1 MKNPAPIPFIVALAV
16 AASVALS
23 CGNPAD
29 PPKPGDPLESI
40 TVTPAVADAKDYPN
54 GQVQFTATGYYST
67 NPKQGVP
74 LTSPGWGSCYENNPT
89 SEVTVSPT
97 GVAQCATGAVGTFTV
112 WADAPPNVNGPNCL
126 AINACGGGCFVAGT
140 AQLTCP

>member
-1 MKNPAPIPFIVALAV
+1 MKNSVPIPFLVALAV
-16 AASVALS
+16 VASAALS

-29 PPKPGDPLESI
+29 SPGAADPLESI

-67 NPKQGVP
+67 NPTQAVP
-74 LTSPGWGSCYENNPT
+74 LTPTRWGSCYQNAST
-89 SEVTVSPT
+89 SEITVSST
-97 GVAQCATGAVGTFTV
+97 GMAQCAGGAVGTYTV
-112 WADAPPNVNGPNCL
+112 WADAPPNPNGPNCL
-126 AINACGGGCFVAGT
+126 AMTACGGGCFVVGT